1 MSSQDHRHRHN
12 RRTDTAVVPSLDLSS
27 AEEAVLRAPFKH
39 SLFAKV
45 LGKRVDDRQLYAHLR
60 SLWRPA
66 GAIDFIPL
74 ARGFYLVNFS
84 LPSDYDEVRYGF
96 PWTIDDHYIVLLR
109 WDPNFKP
116 SEAIIS
122 LVAVWVRLPELQV
135 QYYDEEILQK
145 IGELI
150 GEEVVKIDNCTRN
163 RTKCK
168 YARLCILIDLGKP
181 VIPMIEIGGALQPIQ
196 YEGLHLLCYTC
207 GRYGHR
213 QHHCHHLAS
222 SLAEAIPELCFSG
235 QSSTE
240 SLGFRHSSHLYGPWL
255 QVRRGYQ
262 HQTENQVLQP
272 EKKSVS
278 LMYRPIK
285 TAFIPCNNTLEHG
298 EGTSGVAENIIGSS
312 MNPQDQ
318 EASSSGHTDT
328 VTSSLPSPSPA
339 LGDNPYVP
347 VPTQSPEVP
356 QTNTPTPS
364 LGDLN
369 VSTSAQT
376 GTSSPSPA
384 SGDNPNVPV
393 SSQPQE
399 APQTNTPTPSLGDLN
414 VSTSAQTGTSSPSPA
429 SGDNPNVPVS
439 SQPQE
444 APQTNTPTPSL
455 GDLNVSTS
463 AQTGTSSPSP
473 ALCDNPNVPVST
485 QPPEAPQTNTPTP
498 SLGDLN
504 VSTSAQAG
512 TSSPS
517 PALSDNP
524 NVSVSTQPPEVPQTN
539 TPTPSLGDLNVATSA
554 QTGTSSTSPALAD
567 PNIPASTQPPE
578 VSQTSTP
585 PPPSLSNA
593 SGDPH
598 VSASSQQRVDFPSP
612 QNDSPTASVSTDR
625 LPHQRIGAGITNQ
638 QQPPPEVIEFFSRVI
653 QSLTIPLEINSSD
666 GCITELVIE
675 GKPQVITFDSK
686 ISNIEMSVDMSGL
699 FTWNTNQHN
708 VSFSTT
714 VIDHTEYPVQ
724 KSSKKLLIWNCRG
737 AGDAKLL
744 PTVKALCQQHQ
755 PSAVLLLETRLS
767 GAHSDQ
773 VIEDVGFS
781 ESLVVEPVG
790 FTGGMWLLWRDN
802 DIEMEV
808 YSATPLHVA
817 FEFLPKPE
825 TLILY
830 GVNSGI
836 GHEYSGVYGI
846 DSSDSDHSSQ
856 TRSPEVFYLD
866 QQIGPQ
872 TSHWIPSY

>member
-384 SGDNPNVPV
+384 SGDNPNI
-393 SSQPQE
+393 
-399 APQTNTPTPSLGDLN
+399 
-414 VSTSAQTGTSSPSPA
+414 
-429 SGDNPNVPVS
+429 
-439 SQPQE
+439 
-444 APQTNTPTPSL
+444 
-455 GDLNVSTS
+455 
-463 AQTGTSSPSP
+463 
-473 ALCDNPNVPVST
+473 PVST
-485 QPPEAPQTNTPTP
+485 QPPEVPQTNSLIP

>member
-429 SGDNPNVPVS
+429 SGDNPNI
-439 SQPQE
+439 
-444 APQTNTPTPSL
+444 
-455 GDLNVSTS
+455 
-463 AQTGTSSPSP
+463 
-473 ALCDNPNVPVST
+473 PVST
-485 QPPEAPQTNTPTP
+485 QPPEVPQTNSLIP

>member
-384 SGDNPNVPV
+384 LCDNPNVPV
-393 SSQPQE
+393 STQPPE

-414 VSTSAQTGTSSPSPA
+414 VSTSAQTGTSSPSLA
-429 SGDNPNVPVS
+429 LGDNPNI
-439 SQPQE
+439 
-444 APQTNTPTPSL
+444 
-455 GDLNVSTS
+455 
-463 AQTGTSSPSP
+463 
-473 ALCDNPNVPVST
+473 PVST
-485 QPPEAPQTNTPTP
+485 QPPEVPQTNSLIP

>member
-384 SGDNPNVPV
+384 SGDNPIVPV
-393 SSQPQE
+393 SSQPQ
-399 APQTNTPTPSLGDLN
+399 
-414 VSTSAQTGTSSPSPA
+414 
-429 SGDNPNVPVS
+429 
-439 SQPQE
+439 
-444 APQTNTPTPSL
+444 
-455 GDLNVSTS
+455 
-463 AQTGTSSPSP
+463 
-473 ALCDNPNVPVST
+473 
-485 QPPEAPQTNTPTP
+485 EAPQTNTPTP

>member
-414 VSTSAQTGTSSPSPA
+414 VSTSAQ
-429 SGDNPNVPVS
+429 
-439 SQPQE
+439 
-444 APQTNTPTPSL
+444 
-455 GDLNVSTS
+455 
-463 AQTGTSSPSP
+463 
-473 ALCDNPNVPVST
+473 
-485 QPPEAPQTNTPTP
+485 
-498 SLGDLN
+498 
-504 VSTSAQAG
+504 AG

>member
-463 AQTGTSSPSP
+463 AQ
-473 ALCDNPNVPVST
+473 
-485 QPPEAPQTNTPTP
+485 
-498 SLGDLN
+498 
-504 VSTSAQAG
+504 AG